1 MRELQRVEL
10 ARLLV
15 GSVAAC
21 QRDLCA
27 CFDLLVEF
35 DQAAMVELEP
45 RLFAAH
51 RALGE
56 LSQAGRRLVAVEPPC
71 WLLRGPSPPAGGT
84 PFGGV

>member
-1 MRELQRVEL
+1 MRELQRLEL

-15 GSVAAC
+15 GSVASC

-35 DQAAMVELEP
+35 DEAAMVELEP
-45 RLFAAH
+45 GLFAAH

-56 LSQAGRRLVAVEPPC
+56 LSCRARGLVAADPC
-71 WLLRGPSPPAGGT
+71 WLLRPTAKR
-84 PFGGV
+84 